1 MNQAPIGI
9 FDSGI
14 GGLTVL
20 KRLLVE
26 FPNEQFLFLGD
37 TARLPYGSKSPETI
51 AHYLEQNMDFFERLD
66 VKAVVVACNTA
77 STAVVEGRSKRRPFP
92 IYDVI
97 GPGSKAALAA
107 SQSLRIG
114 VIGTRAT
121 VSSQCYSKTIQSI
134 NGKALVYAQA
144 CPLLVPLVE
153 EGWES
158 DPLTNLVLYR
168 YIHPLLQHSIDTL
181 VLGCTHYPVLR
192 EAIARVTGP
201 YVNLVDSAQA
211 IAEQVRNDKKF
222 KPAESAG
229 SGPRFKIFVTDRSPM
244 FLEVAARLIG
254 PLPEVEMIDLARS
267 L

>member
-1 MNQAPIGI
+1 MCKY
-9 FDSGI
+9 FC
-14 GGLTVL
+14 T
-20 KRLLVE
+20 
-26 FPNEQFLFLGD
+26 
-37 TARLPYGSKSPETI
+37 TETI
-51 AHYLEQNMDFFERLD
+51 ANYLEQNMDFFAKQD

-77 STAVVEGRSKRRPFP
+77 STAVVEGRSKKRPFP
-92 IYDVI
+92 VYDVI
-97 GPGSKAALAA
+97 GPGSKAALSA

-121 VSSQCYSKTIQSI
+121 VMSSCYEKTIRSL
-134 NGKALVYAQA
+134 NEKALVYSQA

-153 EGWES
+153 EGWEN

-168 YIHPLLQHSIDTL
+168 YIHPLMQNSIDTL

-211 IAEQVRNDKKF
+211 VAEQIRSDKKF
-222 KPAESAG
+222 KPAKPADLSG
-229 SGPRFKIFVTDRSPM
+229 SRFKIFVTDRSPM

-254 PLPEVEMIDLARS
+254 PLPDVEMIDLSRS
-267 L
+267 

>member
-1 MNQAPIGI
+1 MSSSPIGI

-51 AHYLEQNMDFFERLD
+51 AGYLEQNLDFFAKQE
-66 VKAVVVACNTA
+66 VKAVIVACNTA
-77 STAVVEGRSKRRPFP
+77 STAVVEGRSKKRPFP
-92 IYDVI
+92 VYDVI
-97 GPGSKAALAA
+97 GPGSRAALAA

-121 VSSQCYSKTIQSI
+121 VASQCYEKTIRSLSE
-134 NGKALVYAQA
+134 KALVYSQP
-144 CPLLVPLVE
+144 CPLLAPLVE

-168 YIHPLLQHSIDTL
+168 YIHPLLQHTIDTL

-211 IAEQVRNDKKF
+211 VAEQLRNDKKF
-222 KPAESAG
+222 KPAEVPSD
-229 SGPRFKIFVTDRSPM
+229 SRFKLFVTDRSPM
-244 FLEVAARLIG
+244 FLEVASRLIG
-254 PLPEVEMIDLARS
+254 PLPSVEMIDLTRT
-267 L
+267 